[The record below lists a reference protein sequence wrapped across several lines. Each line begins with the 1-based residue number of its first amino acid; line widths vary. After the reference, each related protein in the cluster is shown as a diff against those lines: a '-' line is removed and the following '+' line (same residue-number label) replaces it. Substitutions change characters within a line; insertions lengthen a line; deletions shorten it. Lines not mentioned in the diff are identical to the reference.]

1 MYRLTMLKT
10 RVDEWQQ
17 LSSDAVGAQDLL
29 ELAAEEDDAAV
40 ITEVERDLDGLEE
53 HVDRLEFQTLL
64 SGEYAENGA
73 IVSVH
78 AGAGGTESQDWADML
93 LRMYIRWAE
102 QHKFAVQILERSE
115 GEEAGIKSAT
125 LQMRWIVCVRPLARR
140 TRGAPA
146 GAPIAI
152 RLGSPAAH
160 KLRAGGGITGD
171 RSSRRC
177 DHD

>member
-1 MYRLTMLKT
+1 MHRLTMLKT

-17 LSSDAVGAQDLL
+17 LSNDAVGAQDLL
-29 ELAAEEDDAAV
+29 ELAAEENDAAV
-40 ITEVERDLDGLEE
+40 ITEVERDLEGIQA

-102 QHKFAVQILERSE
+102 QHKFGVQILERSE
-115 GEEAGIKSAT
+115 GEEAGIKRAT
-125 LQMRWIVCVRPLARR
+125 LQIDGAYVYGHLRGGRCGQRLVLLSPCDAAPRPHANFALL
-140 TRGAPA
+140 GAVP
-146 GAPIAI
+146 
-152 RLGSPAAH
+152 H
-160 KLRAGGGITGD
+160 V
-171 RSSRRC
+171 
-177 DHD
+177 